1 MARFRDPN
9 APAGRV
15 VFGGEAFIDGLTA
28 DIDPG
33 PETLLLF
40 KSAGIV
46 EETGT
51 DVTESGTESPG
62 NETKQAKAETQKP
75 ATNRK
80 K

>member
-15 VFGGEAFIDGLTA
+15 VFGGEAFIDGVTA
-28 DIDPG
+28 DITPG

-46 EETGT
+46 EGPVDDTPETEPEQG
-51 DVTESGTESPG
+51 E
-62 NETKQAKAETQKP
+62 AETPKP
-75 ATNRK
+75 ATSRK